1 MKIIL
6 EMSSYIFTIRK
17 KKIGNVCDMCIMLI
31 FEISISC
38 VKKKIIINETALN
51 INKGSDWKKFNKNLN
66 IRGEKTIN
74 SILTSSECVNYDVT

>member
-1 MKIIL
+1 M
-6 EMSSYIFTIRK
+6 
-17 KKIGNVCDMCIMLI
+17 
-31 FEISISC
+31 
-38 VKKKIIINETALN
+38 IINETALN

>member
-6 EMSSYIFTIRK
+6 EMSSYIFTIQKKK

-38 VKKKIIINETALN
+38 VKKNN
-51 INKGSDWKKFNKNLN
+51 NKRNGSKYK
-66 IRGEKTIN
+66 
-74 SILTSSECVNYDVT
+74 

>member
-6 EMSSYIFTIRK
+6 EMSSYIFTIQKKKK

-38 VKKKIIINETALN
+38 GKKNN
-51 INKGSDWKKFNKNLN
+51 NKRNGSKYK
-66 IRGEKTIN
+66 
-74 SILTSSECVNYDVT
+74 

>member
-6 EMSSYIFTIRK
+6 EMSSYIFTIQKKK

-38 VKKKIIINETALN
+38 VKKIIINETALN
-51 INKGSDWKKFNKNLN
+51 INKDSD
-66 IRGEKTIN
+66 
-74 SILTSSECVNYDVT
+74 